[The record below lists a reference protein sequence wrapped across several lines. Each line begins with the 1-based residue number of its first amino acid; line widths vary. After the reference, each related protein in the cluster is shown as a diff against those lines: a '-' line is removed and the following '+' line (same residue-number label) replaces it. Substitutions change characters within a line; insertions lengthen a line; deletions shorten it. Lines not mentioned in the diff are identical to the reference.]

1 MRARRPRLPAWTAPA
16 LLAAAAALPLSACA
30 ADGDAE
36 AARAAAGGLSASLV
50 RPRAEAA
57 FERKGH
63 PISGRLECSTAPDEE
78 GALLI
83 DCSGTTFEEEDAE
96 FSGRI
101 EYRAIADRPPGDDGV
116 PGRFV
121 GKVSGEQVYVMDCFS
136 CRPHPPSA
144 PAREGQTRGVDA
156 EPDPRK
162 DGEGGKGGGKDAD
175 AGQDG

>member
-16 LLAAAAALPLSACA
+16 LLAAAAALPLSGCA
-30 ADGDAE
+30 AAGDAE

-63 PISGRLECSTAPDEE
+63 PISGRLECSAAPEEE
-78 GALLI
+78 GVLRV

-101 EYRAIADRPPGDDGV
+101 EYQAIADRPPGDDGV

-121 GKVSGEQVYVMDCFS
+121 GRVSGERVYVMDCFS

-144 PAREGQTRGVDA
+144 PAEEGGPRGVDA
-156 EPDPRK
+156 EPGPRK
-162 DGEGGKGGGKDAD
+162 GGREEGAGGG
-175 AGQDG
+175 G